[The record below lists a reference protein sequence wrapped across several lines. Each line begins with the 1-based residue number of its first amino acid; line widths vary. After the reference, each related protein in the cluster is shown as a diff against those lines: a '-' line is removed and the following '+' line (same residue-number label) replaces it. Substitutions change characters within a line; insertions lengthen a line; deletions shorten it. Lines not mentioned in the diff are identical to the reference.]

1 MTFDL
6 EMTLKDKLNPR
17 NRFLVP
23 RNMDKVVLHKALVLT
38 GAEIWHLLFAV
49 AAILN
54 FAHGGR

>member
-1 MTFDL
+1 
-6 EMTLKDKLNPR
+6 MTLKDKLNPR

-38 GAEIWHLLFAV
+38 GAEIWHLLFPV